1 MSEFEV
7 NARFSEDDWPDQP
20 SDAVPSG
27 ETDSMNAL
35 LGAISTMMAESESRQ
50 SAALQ
55 EMQERITRLAANT
68 RGTKDRLPGEFQSA
82 FQQIEEAMEQLA
94 ARIQNSAP
102 SPQANAPLDG
112 QDNLSGIGAHANDLA
127 GLQPGDDQKRLASL
141 ADHFLAQSQAS
152 HSEPEDTAAAIDPA
166 APVQATETVA
176 EPPAAEFLAAGNPDD
191 PWDETTAEQLTQLYE
206 SGEAGIPHS
215 ADQPFP
221 LAASPTAEPQ
231 AQPLPIVQVDNSEQR
246 AWLTENFNRIIAQI
260 ETSAVTD
267 PENEVDHIEL
277 LGERLDQMEFRLQ
290 GAMEALPTNTD
301 MAALQDI
308 ESCIV
313 EFTAQLERSQGE
325 LERIAQ
331 VETLV
336 QELAERLSDER
347 LTELVKQPELPEP
360 KIDSEQIADL
370 VAQQVSEVATS
381 KLISAIPEPQ
391 QIDNEE
397 LSEVKGLVNNLI
409 AEQRNGGRQTTER
422 LDILQ
427 QATLQLLERLEKV
440 ETTQEDIAKD
450 VASRPVSSVAAQAA
464 IAPKEAAAPQQSAD
478 PAGRPMPTLNSP
490 YRPNTEQVE
499 TAPEPKAEGKE
510 TEAEPQEQPER
521 PNRNN
526 FVAEARRAAAR
537 ANQRAANE
545 LGPNSVN
552 ASVLDE
558 NQTEA
563 GRTAEKA
570 KTPKSS
576 RMRIAIAAIALA
588 VIGMGA
594 GNVIFNMTKSPP
606 SKAEKVSTGN
616 PPAKV
621 KPAPEKSAGNGLPVK
636 RAVATSRTGVPV
648 GVAVEQASDR
658 VPTAVIAHREQQ
670 QEAALLSSQTGA
682 SQPTATAIPA
692 SLIPQEQPA
701 GRRITGSHSQLS
713 KDMPPAL
720 IGPLSLRLAAASGNP
735 SASFEVGARFAEGK
749 GIRQDFKQAAHWY
762 TKAATRGFALAQYRL
777 ATLYERGLGVDKDL
791 GRAKIWYERAA
802 RQGNVKSMHNLAV
815 LTAGSG
821 TGNSDYGQAARWFG
835 EAANR
840 GLADSQFNLA
850 ILYQNGLGVSKD
862 LKQAYQWFGLAA
874 RSGDKD
880 ADARRKGLVS
890 EMKPAELS
898 QADAAI
904 AQWRRKGI
912 SRLANDSHY
921 AGLQWKKQTQSKA
934 RSN

>member
-1 MSEFEV
+1 
-7 NARFSEDDWPDQP
+7 
-20 SDAVPSG
+20 
-27 ETDSMNAL
+27 MNAL

-50 SAALQ
+50 SAALH
-55 EMQERITRLAANT
+55 EMQERISRLAANT

-94 ARIQNSAP
+94 ARIQNTAP
-102 SPQANAPLDG
+102 SPRSSSPHDSQSGLISNAALGDT
-112 QDNLSGIGAHANDLA
+112 NNLA
-127 GLQPGDDQKRLASL
+127 GLPRADEQKRLATL
-141 ADHFLAQSQAS
+141 ADHFLAQSQPPHLEA
-152 HSEPEDTAAAIDPA
+152 EGTAAAAIPQ
-166 APVQATETVA
+166 APVQAVETPT
-176 EPPAAEFLAAGNPDD
+176 EPPAAEFQAAGNPDD
-191 PWDETTAEQLTQLYE
+191 PWDEMTAEQLTQLYE

-215 ADQPFP
+215 MEQPFQ
-221 LAASPTAEPQ
+221 LATSPI
-231 AQPLPIVQVDNSEQR
+231 AQPQTQQLPVVHVDDSEQR

-260 ETSAVTD
+260 ETSTVADT
-267 PENEVDHIEL
+267 ESEVDHIEL

-301 MAALQDI
+301 MSALQDI

-313 EFTAQLERSQGE
+313 EFTAQLERSQSE

-336 QELAERLSDER
+336 QELAERLSEER
-347 LTELVKQPELPEP
+347 LAELAKQPEVPEP
-360 KIDSEQIADL
+360 KINSEQIADL

-391 QIDNEE
+391 KIDNEE

-450 VASRPVSSVAAQAA
+450 VAGRPVSSVAAQEA
-464 IAPKEAAAPQQSAD
+464 IAPKTAPAQEPSAA
-478 PAGRPMPTLNSP
+478 PAGRSMPSLNTP

-499 TAPEPKAEGKE
+499 TAPEPTAESEE
-510 TEAEPQEQPER
+510 TGSEALEQPDQPER

-552 ASVLDE
+552 TSVLDE
-558 NQTEA
+558 KQTDA

-576 RMRIAIAAIALA
+576 RMRLAIAAVALA

-594 GNVIFNMTKSPP
+594 GNLIFNMTKSPP

-616 PPAKV
+616 QPAKV

-636 RAVATSRTGVPV
+636 RAVAKSRAGIPV
-648 GVAVEQASDR
+648 GVAIEQAKDG
-658 VPTAVIAHREQQ
+658 VPASVLAHREQQ
-670 QEAALLSSQTGA
+670 QEAAVLSSQTGA
-682 SQPTATAIPA
+682 SQPTASAVPA
-692 SLIPQEQPA
+692 SLIPQERPA
-701 GRRITGSHSQLS
+701 GQRITGSHSQLS

-749 GIRQDFKQAAHWY
+749 GVRQNFKEAAHWY

-874 RSGDKD
+874 RAGDKD
-880 ADARRKGLVS
+880 ADARRKGLTS
-890 EMKPAELS
+890 EMKPADLT

-904 AQWRRKGI
+904 EQWRRKGI

>member
-1 MSEFEV
+1 
-7 NARFSEDDWPDQP
+7 
-20 SDAVPSG
+20 
-27 ETDSMNAL
+27 
-35 LGAISTMMAESESRQ
+35 
-50 SAALQ
+50 
-55 EMQERITRLAANT
+55 QERISRLAANT

-82 FQQIEEAMEQLA
+82 FEQIEEAMEQLA

-102 SPQANAPLDG
+102 GSHANAPIDR
-112 QDNLSGIGAHANDLA
+112 QDDLSGIAAHGNANDLA
-127 GLQPGDDQKRLASL
+127 ALQPGDDQKRLATL
-141 ADHFLAQSQAS
+141 ANHFLAQSQAT
-152 HSEPEDTAAAIDPA
+152 HSEPGDIAAVTDPA
-166 APVQATETVA
+166 APA
-176 EPPAAEFLAAGNPDD
+176 EAAEITTEQPIAEFQAAGNPDD

-215 ADQPFP
+215 VDQSVQ
-221 LAASPTAEPQ
+221 LASSPI
-231 AQPLPIVQVDNSEQR
+231 AQPQTQQLPIVQVDNSEQR

-370 VAQQVSEVATS
+370 VAQQVSEVAAS

-391 QIDNEE
+391 QIDTEE

-450 VASRPVSSVAAQAA
+450 VASRPVTSVAAQAA
-464 IAPKEAAAPQQSAD
+464 MAPNETAAQQENAAAP
-478 PAGRPMPTLNSP
+478 AGRTMQSLNTP
-490 YRPNTEQVE
+490 YRPNTEQLE
-499 TAPEPKAEGKE
+499 TAPAPGGDSEQADSG
-510 TEAEPQEQPER
+510 PQEQTER

-545 LGPNSVN
+545 LGPNSIN

-558 NQTEA
+558 SQTEA
-563 GRTAEKA
+563 GRSAEKA
-570 KTPKSS
+570 KTPKMS

-594 GNVIFNMTKSPP
+594 TSVLMNMTKSPP
-606 SKAEKVSTGN
+606 SKQEKISTGN
-616 PPAKV
+616 PPAKA
-621 KPAPEKSAGNGLPVK
+621 KPVPGKSAGNGLPVK
-636 RAVATSRTGVPV
+636 RAGAKSQTGVPV
-648 GVAVEQASDR
+648 GVAIEQANGHI
-658 VPTAVIAHREQQ
+658 PTAVLAHREQQ
-670 QEAALLSSQTGA
+670 QEAAVLSGQTGA

-701 GRRITGSHSQLS
+701 GRRITGNHNQLS

-749 GIRQDFKQAAHWY
+749 GIRQNFKQAAHWY

-821 TGNSDYGQAARWFG
+821 AGNSDYGQAARWFG

-874 RSGDKD
+874 RAGDKD
-880 ADARRKGLVS
+880 ADARRKGLIS
-890 EMKPAELS
+890 EMKPADLTE
-898 QADAAI
+898 ADAAI
-904 AQWRRKGI
+904 QQWRRKGI

-921 AGLQWKKQTQSKA
+921 AGLQWKKQTKSKA
-934 RSN
+934 QSN